1 MAKTKW
7 TEIPQ
12 ILDPDVA
19 KWADRV
25 IEARVAKGKTPPS
38 VVWHYM
44 DGFLPNS
51 YYWNSYGTRAY
62 YKKSASTGAWLL
74 EDWDEYGKLRSWGM
88 GPEYAAK
95 TASRGHVASYSYG
108 A

>member
-44 DGFLPNS
+44 DGFVPNAYRWRS
-51 YYWNSYGTRAY
+51 DGTRAY
-62 YKKSASTGAWLL
+62 YKQDESGEWVLV
-74 EDWDEYGKLRSWGM
+74 DWDEYSRLRSWGA

-95 TASRGHVASYSYG
+95 TASRGHVASHSWV
-108 A
+108 

>member
-1 MAKTKW
+1 MAKTKF
-7 TEIPQ
+7 EDIPQ
-12 ILDPDVA
+12 VLDPDVA

-44 DGFLPNS
+44 DYFVPNAYKWRS
-51 YYWNSYGTRAY
+51 DGTRAY
-62 YKKSASTGAWLL
+62 YEKDESGDWVLT
-74 EDWDEYGKLRSWGM
+74 DWDEYSRLRSWGS

-95 TASRGHVASYSYG
+95 TASRGHIASFNWV
-108 A
+108 